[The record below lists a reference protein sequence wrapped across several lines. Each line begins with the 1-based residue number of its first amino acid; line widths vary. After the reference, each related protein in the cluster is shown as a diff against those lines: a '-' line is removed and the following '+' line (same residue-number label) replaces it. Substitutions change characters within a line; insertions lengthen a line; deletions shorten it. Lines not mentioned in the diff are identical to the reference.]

1 MDSETIAKY
10 LNQALEMMP
19 AFEWKMLEEYN
30 KDKEILSYLNLISI
44 EEERDIYE
52 TLNKESFIFSVRPPF
67 YKIFEMPSAQ
77 LSQLIQAY
85 SLEQWALAVVNS
97 SRNYIRS
104 ISDQLDEKR
113 KVIFSSHLKQFDQN
127 PPQVSDQSAIRQD
140 IAQHAEVHF
149 FSKVAEESVS
159 TNQNEE
165 SAVNE
170 KSA

>member
-1 MDSETIAKY
+1 
-10 LNQALEMMP
+10 MP
-19 AFEWKMLEEYN
+19 A
-30 KDKEILSYLNLISI
+30 
-44 EEERDIYE
+44 
-52 TLNKESFIFSVRPPF
+52 
-67 YKIFEMPSAQ
+67 AQ